1 MKQKNMILAVSVTV
15 ALVAGFLAVAHLVG
29 IWSIAELWSQFFA
42 ACMGAIV
49 VAVVTLVLMRGQR
62 TSEEEKEKSIRLHE
76 NKVEAYSRFVGKM
89 YKLLA
94 DDRMSCEDFL
104 NLRTDIFGSL
114 IFYLSDD
121 NLEHLL
127 HELNGVTD
135 INDDDEMVKV
145 FARITNILQD
155 DLDNLPYQPD
165 KKERILV
172 NLWRQFGHLST
183 CSVKPKE

>member
-1 MKQKNMILAVSVTV
+1 MMKQKNMIIAIAVTI
-15 ALVAGFLAVAHLVG
+15 ALITGFLAVANNIG
-29 IWSIAELWSQFFA
+29 IWAIPELWSQIFA

-49 VAVVTLVLMRGQR
+49 VGVVTLVLMRGQR
-62 TSEEEKEKSIRLHE
+62 ASEEEKEKSIRLHE

-94 DDRMSCEDFL
+94 DDKMSCEDFL
-104 NLRTDIFGSL
+104 SLRTEVFGSL

-121 NLEHLL
+121 NLGHLL
-127 HELNGVTD
+127 HELSGVSNIHD
-135 INDDDEMVKV
+135 GEEMVKV

-155 DLDNLPYQPD
+155 DLDGSPYQPD

-172 NLWRQFGHLST
+172 SLWHQFSHIT
-183 CSVKPKE
+183 ACRHNQQ